1 MCEGTAR
8 LKVRFGDLGVEVG
21 QRGGLVDR
29 QPSGAAVGWTVFAAF
44 MLILVGTFDIIAG
57 LAGIIEDQ
65 FYVATPNYIL
75 EFDATTWG
83 WIKLLWGTIV
93 LLAGFA
99 LFGGAVWARTVGV
112 IAAVISAIA
121 NFAWLP
127 VYPVW
132 AITIIAIDIAVI
144 WALTAHGRDITMT
157 E

>member
-1 MCEGTAR
+1 M
-8 LKVRFGDLGVEVG
+8 
-21 QRGGLVDR
+21 DR

>member
-1 MCEGTAR
+1 M
-8 LKVRFGDLGVEVG
+8 
-21 QRGGLVDR
+21 DR

-57 LAGIIEDQ
+57 LAGIIENE
-65 FYVATPNYIL
+65 FYVKTPNYIL

-83 WIKLLWGTIV
+83 WIKLLWGTVV

-121 NFAWLP
+121 NFAWVP

-132 AITIIAIDIAVI
+132 AITIIAVDVAVI

>member
-1 MCEGTAR
+1 M
-8 LKVRFGDLGVEVG
+8 
-21 QRGGLVDR
+21 
-29 QPSGAAVGWTVFAAF
+29 FAAF